1 MRYRDCIFDLYGTLV
16 DIHTDEERPQLWE
29 DLAAW
34 YQEHGAPYAPEELQ
48 EAYIRTVRQMECG
61 TSLRNDAHEAHPE
74 IQLEFACA

>member
-48 EAYIRTVRQMECG
+48 A
-61 TSLRNDAHEAHPE
+61 
-74 IQLEFACA
+74 ACASIYLAPIGVILLLLGFLGMGKRKKKGILI